1 MKTLDL
7 IFRAANGGTHHLK
20 LADVQTELEADK
32 VQEVMQQIS
41 AAGIFVDKNG
51 VALYAQPISAV
62 YIETQEDM
70 LFTEE
75 AGK

>member
-32 VQEVMQQIS
+32 VQAVMQQIS
-41 AAGIFVDKNG
+41 VAGIFVNREG
-51 VALYAQPISAV
+51 GALYAQPVSAV
-62 YIETQEDM
+62 YIETQEDL
-70 LFTEE
+70 LFKEE